1 MYADDAGGGALL
13 DEPSGFAGERSGVLS
28 SPNKAH
34 LTSRRRVVLPV
45 VHIRVRP
52 ILPYLGERKEHRHVW
67 CLDHQNIVVRS
78 SKVASARRHTA
89 SPVYGHGE
97 PNSAPQSPFISSLMY
112 HDSPSP
118 VRWGELQCHNTPFG
132 KQTPRK
138 HRRDVSCPRRTSTA
152 TPRRGP
158 RPPTPTTQGTVSPNP
173 PGHIRR
179 EEHFSFDFIHG
190 EDANQDEVFEE
201 SVLDFVDMALLAQSV
216 AIVCYGPTGSGK
228 THSMMGPTRSPV
240 LKKRGPIIPALHNTS
255 LFKNRQL
262 IDSCGRSRIGTAH
275 ERLSNSRRSS
285 SITST
290 TNTSES
296 AVLASTTMVLTEAP
310 APVTTTPPAVERD
323 EAKQQQQEEEQEQKG
338 WQSPGHGIGLREIV
352 GSSLSSGA
360 SPFDLEFP
368 QYIDTNAATRN
379 EMSLTGLSSGL
390 ADSLLVADEVNE
402 SVGLLP
408 RLVLILLERRGET
421 IVLEQEEP
429 SVKAS
434 SGARPSSGRDRNQDR
449 QRRGC
454 GASLTLRG
462 LTLYG
467 VELYMDEFHDLLDP
481 GKRVIPNVGDIGGL
495 DAFCQ
500 KMNNP
505 SAFAASSGGKRFNG
519 GGGGAGSSPF
529 RGGGVAVSSVDD
541 FHRCYKLASRNRV
554 TKGHQRNDTS
564 SRSHAVFILQLQF
577 DLADLRQAGGEAVM
591 QSVYSY
597 VAMVD
602 LAGSERVK
610 ETKVEGAALREAQC
624 INKSLSALSAVI
636 LALYRRSSHVPY
648 RDSKLTRL
656 LRPCLE
662 SGHVLILVH
671 ATPCSAEETLRSL
684 KFAEQVRHTNVQTH
698 SMLNATPEVVLLLE
712 DLRDPHA
719 EGHMEAYRRTEVE
732 YAQLCAEMRLAYLS
746 RDAHDLS
753 QQEFLSPAANPAGTR
768 SPGRELSPCERRRL
782 VIETLVERQLH
793 RYRAMEDKRLQE
805 AAAEI
810 EREWNFYVESA
821 RRSKEQDIENLR
833 ASIEQLEALNARLA
847 VENSQPVLR
856 DEHAMAIKQRMK
868 ELAAEMT
875 NYAREKLLLREGMRA
890 INQRLS
896 LQTDLERC
904 LDEQL
909 QKAQR
914 VGAEGGGSSARLSV
928 DGHMDRE
935 MGEIFHQQHLLSKEM
950 SLLRKETTCFVRG
963 DGIWE
968 GLWARVMRQELLL
981 AISIDLEMLEGILLR
996 PQSLCWVLE
1005 ANGLTSEAARD
1016 AAFPTYSVAR
1026 NVKTLLDTFET
1037 LKKQAASHTNRDG
1050 ETEARKVP
1058 LPPIPL
1064 ALSSGDEVR
1073 SAATLIGCYGD
1084 EAKMQEV
1091 GVKRLEEGIFCE
1103 VTCLTMGAEELV
1115 RRRLPATGL
1124 MQLTNYKAPWG
1135 CLRLV
1140 HPPKDTSS
1148 YSLEFFQRTY
1158 AGSDKVRDRRVISI
1172 PLAEPQLH
1180 LKLHVFEAD
1189 GLVRTSAWDD
1199 ASLAPV
1205 SALPLLALELQG
1217 VRPAPNTGTQQ
1228 YQDVGTRTR
1237 SRGHAP
1243 YNPPPAIDTG
1253 GAHNN
1258 HGLLPSEAEKA
1269 HPHDVLLTKRL
1280 DCGGE
1285 LLLPS
1290 SCMAACE
1297 EGKGCFLLHF
1307 PERLFAK
1314 ATRTEAVE
1322 CIVAALS
1329 GLTLPLFS
1337 AASQDCSSSNTE
1349 ADTVIG
1355 DVRVLTYQQVPYVL
1369 LSSDGGPLRSGG
1381 RATSLLVPRMV
1392 GMQLLGYFS
1401 ATQIRF
1407 YFQMDDDS
1415 RTEANSETMLPSQPF
1430 SHGRFAGPFSTA
1442 CAMLSRLGAL
1452 ALAPSASGGGGKD
1465 GDAKHGDSN
1474 AKSTGNLDGA
1484 ASMVRHMQQLFAFRK
1499 KTRARVRQQIFDAE
1513 DIKAELLYSYS
1524 DSELLHG
1531 SHIKDVLKEARDLI
1545 GLQRPRNSTS
1555 FVLRG
1560 PVRATPGLCREICGT
1575 TVPWTLWHWAHRW
1588 KALQKAHRLHQSL
1601 TGAYDMDGDADSTD
1615 DSEDGGDRPFN
1626 MASTAT
1632 RRSAAGQSLVVF
1644 EELPCFLTCME

>member
-1 MYADDAGGGALL
+1 M
-13 DEPSGFAGERSGVLS
+13 
-28 SPNKAH
+28 
-34 LTSRRRVVLPV
+34 
-45 VHIRVRP
+45 
-52 ILPYLGERKEHRHVW
+52 
-67 CLDHQNIVVRS
+67 
-78 SKVASARRHTA
+78 
-89 SPVYGHGE
+89 
-97 PNSAPQSPFISSLMY
+97 SSLMH
-112 HDSPSP
+112 HDSLSP
-118 VRWGELQCHNTPFG
+118 VRWGELQRHKMPFG
-132 KQTPRK
+132 KQTQRK
-138 HRRDVSCPRRTSTA
+138 HRRDVSCSRRTSTA
-152 TPRRGP
+152 TPWRGP
-158 RPPTPTTQGTVSPNP
+158 RPATPTTQDVAAPNP

-228 THSMMGPTRSPV
+228 TYSMMGPTRSSA
-240 LKKRGPIIPALHNTS
+240 LKKRGPIIPAMHNAA

-262 IDSCGRSRIGTAH
+262 IDNCSRSRIGTTF
-275 ERLSNSRRSS
+275 ERLSNSHKSS
-285 SITST
+285 STTSA
-290 TNTSES
+290 TNASES
-296 AVLASTTMVLTEAP
+296 AVLASTTMAMVPGEAP
-310 APVTTTPPAVERD
+310 APETTTPLAVERD
-323 EAKQQQQEEEQEQKG
+323 EAKQPQQEEEQEQKG
-338 WQSPGHGIGLREIV
+338 WQSPGRGPDLRETV
-352 GSSLSSGA
+352 GSSLSSSA

-368 QYIDTNAATRN
+368 QYMDTNSATKN

-390 ADSLLVADEVNE
+390 ADSLLVVDEVSE

-434 SGARPSSGRDRNQDR
+434 SGARLSGGRDRNQDR
-449 QRRGC
+449 QKLGC

-462 LTLYG
+462 LTFYG

-481 GKRVIPNVGDIGGL
+481 AKRVIPNVGDIGGL

-505 SAFAASSGGKRFNG
+505 SAFVASSGGKRFNG
-519 GGGGAGSSPF
+519 GGGGACSSPF

-577 DLADLRQAGGEAVM
+577 DLADLRQAGGEAVTR
-591 QSVYSY
+591 SVYSY

-610 ETKVEGAALREAQC
+610 ETKVEGAALREAQY

-698 SMLNATPEVVLLLE
+698 SLLDATPEVVLLLE

-719 EGHMEAYRRTEVE
+719 EEHMEAYRQTEVE

-746 RDAHDLS
+746 RDAQDLS

-768 SPGRELSPCERRRL
+768 SPGRELSPRERRGR

-810 EREWNFYVESA
+810 EREWNFYVDSA
-821 RRSKEQDIENLR
+821 RRSKEQEIENLK
-833 ASIEQLEALNARLA
+833 ASIEQLEAVNARLA

-856 DEHAMAIKQRMK
+856 DEHAMAIKQHMK

-914 VGAEGGGSSARLSV
+914 VGAEGGGSSPRLSV
-928 DGHMDRE
+928 DGHMDGE

-950 SLLRKETTCFVRG
+950 SLLRKEATCFVRG

-1037 LKKQAASHTNRDG
+1037 LKKQAAIHTNRDG
-1050 ETEARKVP
+1050 ETEARKAP

-1064 ALSSGDEVR
+1064 ALSSGEEVR

-1091 GVKRLEEGIFCE
+1091 GVKRLVEEGIFCE
-1103 VTCLTMGAEELV
+1103 VTCLAMGAEELV
-1115 RRRLPATGL
+1115 RQRLPATGL
-1124 MQLTNYKAPWG
+1124 MQLANYKAPWG

-1172 PLAEPQLH
+1172 PLAEPQLR
-1180 LKLHVFEAD
+1180 LKLHVFEAE
-1189 GLVRTSAWDD
+1189 GLVRTSPWDD
-1199 ASLAPV
+1199 TSLAPV

-1217 VRPAPNTGTQQ
+1217 VRPAPNTSTQQ
-1228 YQDVGTRTR
+1228 YQDGGTRTR

-1243 YNPPPAIDTG
+1243 YNAPPAIDTG

-1269 HPHDVLLTKRL
+1269 YPHDVLLTKRL

-1290 SCMAACE
+1290 GCMAACE
-1297 EGKGCFLLHF
+1297 EGRGCFLLHF
-1307 PERLFAK
+1307 PERLFEK

-1337 AASQDCSSSNTE
+1337 AASRECSSSNTD

-1381 RATSLLVPRMV
+1381 RATSLLVPRMM

-1401 ATQIRF
+1401 ATQILF
-1407 YFQMDDDS
+1407 YFPMDDDS
-1415 RTEANSETMLPSQPF
+1415 MTEANSETVLPSPPF
-1430 SHGRFAGPFSTA
+1430 SHGRFAGPFFTA
-1442 CAMLSRLGAL
+1442 CAMLSRLGTL
-1452 ALAPSASGGGGKD
+1452 ALAPSAAGGSGTN
-1465 GDAKHGDSN
+1465 GDAKNGGSN
-1474 AKSTGNLDGA
+1474 ARPTGNLDGA
-1484 ASMVRHMQQLFAFRK
+1484 TSMMRHMQQLFAFRK

-1545 GLQRPRNSTS
+1545 DLQRPRNSTS
-1555 FVLRG
+1555 LVLRG
-1560 PVRATPGLCREICGT
+1560 PVRATPGLCREMCGT

-1588 KALQKAHRLHQSL
+1588 KALQKAHGLYQSL
-1601 TGAYDMDGDADSTD
+1601 TGAYDMGGDADSTD

-1632 RRSAAGQSLVVF
+1632 RRNAAGQSLVVF